1 MDSSLVPS
9 LSDFVDET
17 NDDSD
22 DAETMTAAQVL
33 EKLEEV
39 TELGCVYTSGTH
51 ITPFTPRW
59 EVLYPTYH

>member
-1 MDSSLVPS
+1 VPS

-51 ITPFTPRW
+51 ITPFTPR
-59 EVLYPTYH
+59 